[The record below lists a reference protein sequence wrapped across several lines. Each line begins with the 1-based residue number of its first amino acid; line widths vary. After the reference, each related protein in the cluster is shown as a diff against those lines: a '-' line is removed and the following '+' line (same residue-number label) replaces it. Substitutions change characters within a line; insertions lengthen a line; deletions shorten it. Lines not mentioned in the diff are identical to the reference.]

1 MPLET
6 AENMRQTLE
15 LNRRIAPEFFFFFPY
30 IPLRGTPL
38 YDRAE
43 AEGLLLTSKKNL
55 HYLSAANDKQF
66 TLNMKERPDLLTA
79 EDYNSICQ
87 EMLAFQESNNRL
99 SLDDDTG
106 RPVRA
111 TVEDKS
117 FSLIDDA
124 QKAALEVN
132 RDAAAPV
139 ESPVQVYEPAVV
151 AQAETAPARDG
162 GLLSGLRSLFRN

>member
-1 MPLET
+1 
-6 AENMRQTLE
+6 
-15 LNRRIAPEFFFFFPY
+15 
-30 IPLRGTPL
+30 
-38 YDRAE
+38 
-43 AEGLLLTSKKNL
+43 
-55 HYLSAANDKQF
+55 
-66 TLNMKERPDLLTA
+66 MKERPDLLTA

-124 QKAALEVN
+124 QKAALEED
-132 RDAAAPV
+132 RASTAPAV
-139 ESPVQVYEPAVV
+139 ESPVQVYEPAAV
-151 AQAETAPARDG
+151 AQAAPAPAKDG
-162 GLLSGLRSLFRN
+162 GLLSGLRSLFKG